1 MANTVLGDVRPSR
14 KGGPSRFIA
23 ILLIIAGLLA
33 IFLPFVAGI
42 AITAVVGW
50 LLLIAAIAHFVFA
63 WHTRGTG
70 VVIWQVVIG
79 LLYLLVSLYLLFHP
93 ARGLVTLTFLLAWYF
108 FFEGVM
114 ELVLYFRVR
123 RSHHAGWFLW
133 DGIITLFLGI
143 LIWAHWP
150 YSSVWVLGTIVGIS
164 LLISGVA
171 RLTLRTRQPLL
182 GGVGGII

>member
-1 MANTVLGDVRPSR
+1 MADTVLGDVRPAR
-14 KGGPSRFIA
+14 NNRPSRFIA

-33 IFLPFVAGI
+33 ICLPFVAGI
-42 AITAVVGW
+42 AVTAVIGW
-50 LLLIAAIAHFVFA
+50 LLLLAAITHFVFA

-70 VVIWQVVIG
+70 AVILEVIIG

-108 FFEGVM
+108 FFEGIM
-114 ELVLYFRVR
+114 ELIIYFRAR
-123 RSHHAGWFLW
+123 RSHHALWFLW

-150 YSSVWVLGTIVGIS
+150 YSSVWVLGTIIGIS
-164 LLISGVA
+164 LLISGIT

-182 GGVGGII
+182 GGVI